1 VNSTFALI
9 DVTREDVSPIS
20 VQRQFARHTFFYSFA
35 GVVTLVCN
43 GVLAFLLPRF
53 LSVEDYGYYRLF
65 VLYGVFAGAVHL
77 GFLDGL
83 LLRWAGQPA
92 RIGRTLSRSLEFLAY
107 EHALILTV
115 LVGVAGFFG
124 GKAAFALACAVGLYS
139 VFWNWMSLGQY
150 ALEALRR
157 FEVLS
162 LFTVI
167 SPLLL
172 LVSAIAFHAF
182 RELRATSLITLCLL
196 ANCVAAAA
204 LWKYVRTRVG
214 GQSPCRL
221 DASQVGF
228 SHIRLGWSILG
239 ANLVANFLLSLD
251 RIVVSARF
259 SIRDF
264 AIYGFAANALG
275 LIYTMILSVSRV
287 VFPYLSQDNAG
298 ALRPRTYE
306 VAETVLILAWSLGM
320 AGYFPV
326 AWFVSHWLLDYI
338 PSLPLLRILMVT
350 TSMIASLQVLH
361 NSYFR
366 IARKQQRF
374 LIATAVG
381 LVCACGLL
389 AAAAQGRQMIVFA
402 WAMALSILLWWIV
415 SQLLMMN
422 LVRQPVT
429 GVLRNV
435 MMVGIC
441 SIAFLL
447 CSSRTNLLFGTI
459 LYAGWLVFFV
469 RFALRIIKINLRLPA
484 IRLFF
489 VSSIR

>member
-1 VNSTFALI
+1 MNSTVALP
-9 DVTREDVSPIS
+9 DAAREEFSPLK
-20 VQRQFARHTFFYSFA
+20 VQGQFARHTVFFSLA
-35 GVVTLVCN
+35 GIVTLFCN

-83 LLRWAGQPA
+83 LLRWAAQPD
-92 RIGRTLSRSLEFLAY
+92 RIRRTLSRSLEFLAY
-107 EHALILTV
+107 EHVLLLTI
-115 LVGVAGFFG
+115 LVGTAALLW
-124 GKAAFALACAVGLYS
+124 GKAAFALACAVALYS
-139 VFWNWMSLGQY
+139 VFWNWLSLGQY

-182 RELRATSLITLCLL
+182 RELTAASLVALCLL
-196 ANCVAAAA
+196 ANCIAAATM
-204 LWKYVRTRVG
+204 WTYVRARIG
-214 GQSPCRL
+214 GKAESRL
-221 DASQVGF
+221 RTPQIGF
-228 SHIRLGWSILG
+228 SHLRLGWSILG
-239 ANLVANFLLSLD
+239 ANLAANFLLSLD
-251 RIVVSARF
+251 RIVLSAQF

-264 AIYGFAANALG
+264 AIYSFAANALG
-275 LIYTMILSVSRV
+275 LIYSMILSVSRV
-287 VFPYLSQDNAG
+287 VFPYLSQDAAG

-326 AWFVSHWLLDYI
+326 AWFVSHWLLGYI
-338 PSLPLLRILMVT
+338 PSLALLRILMVT

-374 LIATAVG
+374 LFATGVG
-381 LVCACGLL
+381 LICACGLL
-389 AAAAQGRQMIVFA
+389 AAATRGRQMVAFA

-415 SQLLMMN
+415 SQLLMMG
-422 LVRQPVT
+422 LVQQRVT
-429 GVLRNV
+429 GVVRNV

-441 SIAFLL
+441 SIAFLF
-447 CSSRTNLLFGTI
+447 CSSRTNLLLGTI
-459 LYAGWLVFFV
+459 VYAGWLLLFV
-469 RFALRIIKINLRLPA
+469 SFILRRIKINLPA
-484 IRLFF
+484 LDLLIGSTR
-489 VSSIR
+489 